1 MNITHKDF
9 IGIYEDALEKEKCN
23 FIIQNFETHAATN
36 PSSIVNNKKIF
47 NNEEMGRKDFAM
59 FAEKFIPGVALLIN
73 EVLNNCI
80 YSYAEEFFSLKKVK
94 ARSDVVKLQRT
105 PPRGGYHVW
114 HCEAE
119 DRDSMER
126 VLTWMIYLNDIPEGE
141 GETEFLWQGIRV
153 KPKAGTCVIWPA
165 QFTHPHRGNPVY
177 SCDKYI
183 ATGWYTYTDYKG

>member
-9 IGIYEDALEKEKCN
+9 IGIYEDALSKENCD
-23 FIIQNFETHAATN
+23 FIIQDFEKHMANN
-36 PSSIVNNKKIF
+36 PSYISNGEKQFGNQ
-47 NNEEMGRKDFAM
+47 EMGRLDVAL
-59 FAEKFIPGVALLIN
+59 FAEKFLFDTSKIIN
-73 EVLNNCI
+73 ETLNNCLNL
-80 YSYAEEFFSLKKVK
+80 YTDKFFSLKQVK
-94 ARSDVVKLQRT
+94 ARSEEIKLQRT

-114 HCEAE
+114 HCEAQN
-119 DRDSMER
+119 RASMNR
-126 VLTWMIYLNDIPEGE
+126 VLTWMVYLNDIPEGE

-183 ATGWYTYTDYKG
+183 ATGWYTYID

>member
-9 IGIYEDALEKEKCN
+9 IGIYEDALDKENCDFVIQSFEKHITN
-23 FIIQNFETHAATN
+23 N
-36 PSSIVNNKKIF
+36 PSSTIKNKEQF
-47 NNEEMGRKDFAM
+47 ASQEMGRMDYAI
-59 FAEKFIPGVALLIN
+59 FAEVSMIN
-73 EVLNNCI
+73 LCQIINKTLNNCLNC
-80 YSYAEEFFSLKKVK
+80 YTEEFFTLKQVK
-94 ARSDVVKLQRT
+94 ARSDNIKLQRT
-105 PPRGGYHVW
+105 PPRGGYHIW
-114 HCEAE
+114 HFEAE
-119 DRDSMER
+119 DRNSMSR

-183 ATGWYTYTDYKG
+183 ATGWYTYTD

>member
-1 MNITHKDF
+1 MNITHKEF
-9 IGIYEDALEKEKCN
+9 IGVYENALSKENCSFVIQEFEKH
-23 FIIQNFETHAATN
+23 ISIS
-36 PSSIVNNKKIF
+36 PSSIINNKEQF
-47 NNEEMGRKDFAM
+47 GNEKMGRLDFAL
-59 FAEKFIPGVALLIN
+59 FAEKVLVNVSKIIN
-73 EVLNNCI
+73 DTLSNCLHF
-80 YSYAEEFFSLKKVK
+80 YTEEFFSLKQVK
-94 ARSDVVKLQRT
+94 ARSEFVKLQRT

-119 DRDSMER
+119 SRESMDR
-126 VLTWMIYLNDIPEGE
+126 VLTWMIYLNDIPDGE

-183 ATGWYTYTDYKG
+183 ATGWYTYID

>member
-9 IGIYEDALEKEKCN
+9 IGVYESALSKEKCD
-23 FIIQNFETHAATN
+23 FIVQEFERHMANN
-36 PSSIVNNKKIF
+36 PSSIHNNKEQF
-47 NNEEMGRKDFAM
+47 SNQEMGRMDVAI
-59 FAEKFIPGVALLIN
+59 FAEKILPDLCNTVNKTLDECL
-73 EVLNNCI
+73 
-80 YSYAEEFFSLKKVK
+80 YSYTEEFFSLKQVK
-94 ARSDVVKLQRT
+94 ARSEVVKLQRT

-119 DRDSMER
+119 NRGSMNR
-126 VLTWMIYLNDIPEGE
+126 VLTWMIYLNDIPDGE
-141 GETEFLWQGIRV
+141 GETEFLWQGVRI

-183 ATGWYTYTDYKG
+183 ATGWYTYID